1 MQIAPYRIGASVITN
16 YTVRG
21 WDCGRMHGNVA
32 RRHAGLPTLPIF
44 AEASRFWGPY
54 YDCTIANSRFFTRE

>member
-1 MQIAPYRIGASVITN
+1 MQIAPYKIGASVITN

-44 AEASRFWGPY
+44 AEASRF
-54 YDCTIANSRFFTRE
+54 